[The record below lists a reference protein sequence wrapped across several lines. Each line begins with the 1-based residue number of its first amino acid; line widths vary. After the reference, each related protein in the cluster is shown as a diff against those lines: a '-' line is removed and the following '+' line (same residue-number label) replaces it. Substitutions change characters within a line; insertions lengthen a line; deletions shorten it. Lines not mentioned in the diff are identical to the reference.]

1 MKHTLCVGELLIDF
15 IGEKP
20 ETSIAEQI
28 GFKKKAGGAPANVA
42 ATIAALGGKCH
53 FFGAVGNDGFGDF
66 LAHTLEKFGVNT
78 AMLIRSEMATTMAFV
93 SLDQH
98 GERDFIFVRGAD
110 GDLHM
115 TNLNL
120 EIYKEIK
127 CIHFGAATG
136 FLDGA
141 LKDTYYQLLINAVAD
156 GKIVSF
162 DPNYRSAFWSND
174 KTGFKE
180 AIEPFMKYANL
191 VKLSDEEAQIIT
203 GESEVEKASEYLR
216 SKYEATFC
224 ITLGEKGVLIFNR
237 LWQLIVSAPTVDVID
252 TTGAGDAFVGALLYK
267 LNGDSE
273 DESVLKNQD
282 KMKQYAE
289 FANKVAADVCTELG
303 ALTALE
309 HIITQ

>member
-1 MKHTLCVGELLIDF
+1 MKQTLCVGELLIDF

-28 GFKKKAGGAPANVA
+28 SFKKKAGGAPANVA

-53 FFGAVGNDGFGDF
+53 FFGAVGSDGFGDF
-66 LAHTLEKFGVNT
+66 LANTLEKFGVDT
-78 AMLIRSEMATTMAFV
+78 TMLIRSEMPTTMAFV

-98 GERDFIFVRGAD
+98 GERDFIFARGAD

-115 TNLNL
+115 TNLDS
-120 EIYKEIK
+120 EVYQHMS

-141 LKDTYYQLLINAVAD
+141 LKETYSQLLINAVAD
-156 GKIVSF
+156 GKMVSF
-162 DPNYRSAFWSND
+162 DPNYRSAFWSSNQ
-174 KTGFKE
+174 TGFKE
-180 AIEPFMKYANL
+180 AIEPFLNYANL

-203 GESEVEKASEYLR
+203 GEFDVEKASDYLS

-237 LWQLIVSAPTVDVID
+237 LWRIKVSAPTVEVID
-252 TTGAGDAFVGALLYK
+252 TTGAGDAFIGALLFK
-267 LNGDSE
+267 LNGDF
-273 DESVLKNQD
+273 DALKIQD

-289 FANKVAADVCTELG
+289 FANKVAADVCTEYG

-309 HIITQ
+309 NIITQ